1 VGRTTKN
8 KGLSWLIEN
17 KEHWS
22 FTWQWS
28 GDEYF
33 GDNSVSEIA
42 KSFPSVP
49 AGRGV
54 VEMADLFSKT
64 SVVLCPY
71 LDEGF
76 GMVVAE
82 AAASGC
88 RVVAFGQGGVL
99 ESGRAE
105 HVTLVPPGDVVAF
118 NDAVCAALE
127 TGTVTQE
134 ERTQAANLYSPE
146 NSVLAYRDHLRRR
159 LGVFE

>member
-1 VGRTTKN
+1 
-8 KGLSWLIEN
+8 
-17 KEHWS
+17 
-22 FTWQWS
+22 
-28 GDEYF
+28 
-33 GDNSVSEIA
+33 
-42 KSFPSVP
+42 
-49 AGRGV
+49 
-54 VEMADLFSKT
+54 
-64 SVVLCPY
+64 VLCPY

-118 NDAVCAALE
+118 NAAVCAALE
-127 TGTVTQE
+127 TGAVSQE
-134 ERTQAANLYSPE
+134 ERAQAAGLYSPE

-159 LGVFE
+159 LDVLK